1 MAMQN
6 LLSQIGLINQ
16 KNAQLLEATGQ
27 RYNVFNILG
36 LSSNETRLH
45 SAFLA
50 NLLDP
55 HGSHGLKAKPLNAF
69 LKIIGATHLDSST
82 ASVEIEKHV
91 GLVTDSEGGR
101 IDIFISD
108 KNRNSIIIENKI
120 YAGDQRNQLL
130 RYFNFAKSSCKE
142 FQILYLTLDGAAP
155 SEYST
160 GKKKFDYSF
169 LSYKEDIQKWLEECS
184 MLAAK
189 HPLLRETIIQ
199 YSNLLNQLTN
209 NDMNAQAKEEIL
221 EVLTNSKSN
230 IEAALKI
237 AAYYND
243 IKTNI
248 VTRYLVPFFT
258 QYAQDNGLVFESDF
272 ALNQKYKGF
281 SFHRPD
287 WKFSQVR
294 IHFEWSNCTEL
305 IYGINAT
312 DLSNFPAES
321 RNKLKQIGDG
331 SSDHFPYFKYC
342 SKYRNWNNST
352 FTDIVEG
359 KVQAI
364 MKQELDSILA
374 IANSCEL

>member
-1 MAMQN
+1 MQN
-6 LLSQIGLINQ
+6 LLSQVGLINQ

-55 HGSHGLKAKPLNAF
+55 HGSHGLKTKPLNAF

-160 GKKKFDYSF
+160 SKEKFDYSL
-169 LSYKEDIQKWLEECS
+169 LSYKEEIQKWLEECS

-199 YSNLLNQLTN
+199 YSNLLNQLTY
-209 NDMNAQAKEEIL
+209 NDMNTQSKEEIL
-221 EVLTNSKSN
+221 EVITNSKSN
-230 IEAALKI
+230 IEAALNI
-237 AAYYND
+237 ASYYND
-243 IKTNI
+243 VKANI
-248 VTRYLVPFFT
+248 VNRYLIPFFKK
-258 QYAQDNGLVFESDF
+258 YAYDNGLEFNADF
-272 ALNQKYKGF
+272 SLNRSHTGF
-281 SFHRPD
+281 NLYSKS
-287 WKFSQVR
+287 WKFGR
-294 IHFEWSNCTEL
+294 IRISFEGSNCSAML
-305 IYGINAT
+305 YGVNAT
-312 DLSNFPAES
+312 DLNNFPASS
-321 RNKLKQIGDG
+321 RNKLKQAGE
-331 SSDHFPYFKYC
+331 SSSEHFPYHKYC
-342 SKYRNWNNST
+342 SKYRDWNNNT
-352 FTDIVEG
+352 FIDIVEG
-359 KVQAI
+359 KVQATF
-364 MKQELDSILA
+364 KQELDNILA
-374 IANSCEL
+374 LAITCEL